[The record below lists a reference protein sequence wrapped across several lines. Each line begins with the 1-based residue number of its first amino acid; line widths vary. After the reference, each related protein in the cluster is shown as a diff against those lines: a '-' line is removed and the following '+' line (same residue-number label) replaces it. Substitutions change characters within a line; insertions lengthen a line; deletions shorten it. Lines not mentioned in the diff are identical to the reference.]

1 MKPMN
6 NSEPIRRRYPPI
18 PIVSVGV
25 LLYDKETNKILLIK
39 RASEPG
45 KGKYSIPGGV
55 VELGEK
61 LIDAAKREV
70 MEEVSIQ
77 CRILGIIHIDE
88 IIIRD
93 EEDKIKWHYVL
104 IDLLAEPLSKNITP
118 ASDAEDALWV
128 SIEKAKTMNL
138 TVSTRKLIEKFS
150 AEKFC
155 LLKTS

>member
-104 IDLLAEPLSKNITP
+104 IDFLAEPLGKDITP
-118 ASDAEDALWV
+118 SSDAEDALWV
-128 SIEKAKTMNL
+128 SIKDAKTMDL
-138 TVSTRKLIEKFS
+138 TVSTRKLIEKIS
-150 AEKFC
+150 IGKFYP
-155 LLKTS
+155 LKM

>member
-104 IDLLAEPLSKNITP
+104 IDFLAEPLGKDITP
-118 ASDAEDALWV
+118 SSDAEDALWV
-128 SIEKAKTMNL
+128 SIEDAKTMDL
-138 TVSTRKLIEKFS
+138 TVSTRKLIEKIS
-150 AEKFC
+150 IGKFYP
-155 LLKTS
+155 LKM